1 MKKIIDGKLYNTETA
16 KLIGEYDNGYPQSDF
31 SYYAEALYRKKTGE
45 FFLHTDGGAFS
56 DCAHYSGGSW
66 CGGINI
72 IPLTDAKAI
81 KWCEKHLDVEK
92 YIEIF
97 GEVEE

>member
-16 KLIGEYDNGYPQSDF
+16 KLIGEYDNGYPQNDF
-31 SYYAEALYRKKTGE
+31 SYYSEALYRKRNGE
-45 FFLHTDGGAFS
+45 FFLYVDGGALS

-66 CGGINI
+66 SGGADIV
-72 IPLTDAKAI
+72 PLNESKAI